1 MQRKDDHIRLA
12 YAQTPGQNDF
22 DRVRFVHHA
31 FPELNRDEIDLST
44 TLFNRT
50 FPLPFFINAMT
61 GGSEQAKVVNE
72 RFAQLANTFEIPM
85 ATGSVSAALKD
96 PSLLATFNVVR
107 QINPKGFVIANIG
120 AGQSVNRAKEAIELL
135 QADALQIHIN
145 AVQEAIMPEGDQ
157 SFRGWLSL
165 IRDIQQAISVPL
177 IVKEVGFG
185 ISRQTFQQLMDHGVR
200 YVDVAGRGGTNFAI
214 IENQRRSQ
222 PMAYLNDWGLSTV
235 ESLLQG
241 KAFPQLQLIASGGI
255 RHALDVVK
263 SLALGASMVG
273 MSGYFLHLV
282 KNHPHDEAV
291 VHLKS
296 FIEEIKTIML
306 ILGKPTIA
314 SLTTAELTYPYG
326 HE

>member
-12 YAQTPGQNDF
+12 YEQTPGANDF

-31 FPELNRDEIDLST
+31 FPELNRSEIHLST

-61 GGSEQAKVVNE
+61 GGSEQAKLMNE
-72 RFAQLANTFEIPM
+72 RFAHLANTFGIPM
-85 ATGSVSAALKD
+85 ATGSVSAALND
-96 PSLLATFNVVR
+96 PSLLSTFKVVR
-107 QINPKGFVIANIG
+107 QINPKGFLIANIG
-120 AGQSVNRAKEAIELL
+120 AGQSVHRAKEAIKLM
-135 QADALQIHIN
+135 QADALQIHVN

-165 IRDIQQAISVPL
+165 IRDIRQAISVPL

-185 ISRQTFQQLMDHGVR
+185 ISRQTFQQLVDHGVR
-200 YVDVAGRGGTNFAI
+200 YVDVAGRGGTNFAM
-214 IENQRRSQ
+214 IENQRRTQ

-235 ESLLQG
+235 ESLLEG

-263 SLALGASMVG
+263 SLALGATMVG

-282 KNHPHDEAV
+282 KKYPHEDAV
-291 VHLKS
+291 KQVQSL
-296 FIEEIKTIML
+296 IEEIKTIML

-314 SLTTAELTYPYG
+314 SLTTAELTHPYG
-326 HE
+326 HQ